1 MASQYNDTT
10 EFLQAT
16 ATEALTN
23 ASYNAARVWGLEN
36 VAAVTRDPRLSAS
49 VNKPDIGEPPVFSD
63 LFTGDETDSTIKY
76 LDEQADAWLAKY
88 FPAMNG
94 CFKNQPEE
102 TLCAILSG
110 VKPYGLDKSILDM
123 VWNQARD
130 RAGRT
135 LRSEQATL
143 AATFS
148 NRGFSLPPGAMVDMM
163 TQADQRASDV
173 ILDVSREQA
182 IKDADIKIDIFKTGL
197 QLSVQLKTAVL
208 SALADFYRLWITVP
222 DKDIERAKVRAQAQ
236 AALYSAL
243 SSYYNVEVAFEE
255 LSLKAQMAGA
265 STDIDVDRNTLTKQ
279 GNYMGIAGPLA
290 SAVSAFAGVAGNA
303 AQAGGS
309 LTAQVESV

>member
-1 MASQYNDTT
+1 MSSQYSSTT

-16 ATEALTN
+16 ATEALSN
-23 ASYNAARVWGLEN
+23 ASYNAARIWGLEN
-36 VAAVTRDPRLSAS
+36 VRADTRDPTVDIT
-49 VNKPDIGEPPVFSD
+49 VNKPEMGPPPVFSD
-63 LFTGDETDSTIKY
+63 LFTGDTTDATVQY
-76 LDEQADAWLAKY
+76 LDQQADDWLAKY
-88 FPAMNG
+88 FPAMHG
-94 CFKNQPEE
+94 CFKDQPEE
-102 TLCAILSG
+102 TLCGILSG

-135 LRSEQATL
+135 MRTEQATI

-148 NRGFSLPPGAMVDMM
+148 GRGFSLPPGAMVDLIA
-163 TQADQRASDV
+163 QSEQRATD
-173 ILDVSREQA
+173 IALDVSREQA
-182 IKDADIKIDIFKTGL
+182 IKDADIKVDIYKMGL

-208 SALADFYRLWITVP
+208 SALADFYRMWITVP
-222 DKDIERAKVRAQAQ
+222 DKDIQRAQIRAQAQ
-236 AALYSAL
+236 AALYAAL

-255 LSLKAQMAGA
+255 LRVKALMAGA

-303 AQAGGS
+303 SQAGGS